1 MGAGKSTIVKE
12 VLSSSFWAGVIK
24 DAVVVEADAFKETD
38 IIYRTLSSLSK
49 GDVSGNAELVHQF
62 STETANSLLVSAL
75 NEGRDVIFDGT
86 MSWEPFVIETIEM
99 VRDIHNRRYRMGPG
113 YKKNDDGTEVENYW
127 EPLAEDS
134 ECAIVNKSN
143 DGGKRPYRIEF
154 VGVACDAHLAV
165 VRGMRRAIAT
175 KRGVPVKGQLRSHK
189 LFAKSLEKY
198 ISLVDAAKIFTTSA
212 WNGPAELIAL
222 KDGPGKKLLIDVD
235 NYPGVRCLGDL
246 DPNSGSVT
254 ELYKNNV
261 DMKLVN
267 QFWQN
272 VILDSNRKL
281 RQKRLCK
288 AILANASTSA
298 LLEKSM
304 SQLSQDEINSFS
316 K

>member
-1 MGAGKSTIVKE
+1 M
-12 VLSSSFWAGVIK
+12 
-24 DAVVVEADAFKETD
+24 
-38 IIYRTLSSLSK
+38 
-49 GDVSGNAELVHQF
+49 Q
-62 STETANSLLVSAL
+62 
-75 NEGRDVIFDGT
+75 
-86 MSWEPFVIETIEM
+86 
-99 VRDIHNRRYRMGPG
+99 
-113 YKKNDDGTEVENYW
+113 
-127 EPLAEDS
+127 
-134 ECAIVNKSN
+134 
-143 DGGKRPYRIEF
+143 
-154 VGVACDAHLAV
+154 
-165 VRGMRRAIAT
+165 
-175 KRGVPVKGQLRSHK
+175 
-189 LFAKSLEKY
+189 
-198 ISLVDAAKIFTTSA
+198 
-212 WNGPAELIAL
+212 LIAL